1 MVRKKTLP
9 EVTAINKEIK
19 RLTNIIKDLDEN
31 KKALAVGPIE
41 ELAFMKVT
49 LKKLKDIVN
58 EEGVID
64 EMEQGGY
71 TIQRSHPALKSYNDM
86 VPKYNATKQ
95 LLINLFP
102 KEVATVIDDGFETFV
117 INRD

>member
-1 MVRKKTLP
+1 MSRKKTLP

-64 EMEQGGY
+64 EMDQGGY
-71 TIQRSHPALKSYNDM
+71 VILRSHPALKSYNDM

-95 LLINLFP
+95 LIINLFP
-102 KEVATVIDDGFETFV
+102 KEIAKIINDGFEEFV